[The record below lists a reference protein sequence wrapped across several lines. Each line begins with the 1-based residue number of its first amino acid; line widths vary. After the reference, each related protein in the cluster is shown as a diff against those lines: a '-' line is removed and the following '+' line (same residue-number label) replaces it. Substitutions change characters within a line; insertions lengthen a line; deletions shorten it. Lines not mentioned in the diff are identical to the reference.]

1 MTSPDDPET
10 AKRRYSEAYEWN
22 LKREQEEKRRMK
34 MAMGYGAVVAITSG
48 LLVFFG
54 VAAATK
60 EPAVALVPGLF
71 AGAVLGMASY
81 RALSK

>member
-22 LKREQEEKRRMK
+22 LKREREEKRRMK
-34 MAMGYGAVVAITSG
+34 MAIGYGLVAGITSG

-60 EPAVALVPGLF
+60 EPAVGVVPGLF
-71 AGAVLGMASY
+71 ARAALGMASY
-81 RALSK
+81 RAFSK